1 MVPLAWALL
10 GIAQATLC
18 PATSEMRTRGKSIF
32 DFDLRTL
39 DGEPLKLKK
48 DTQVLLVNVATY

>member
-1 MVPLAWALL
+1 LAWALL

-18 PATSEMRTRGKSIF
+18 PVKPHEFTNGKSIF

-39 DGEPLKLKK
+39 DGEPLKLKT